1 MANNY
6 SKDQQAKFEAKLKPG
21 DLFRMTYFLGY
32 NVQKQKIGQKK
43 KTTHYFKELKCVG
56 CDRIFRTRFG
66 VQSHMETYHP
76 DLKSTSKASGVTRA
90 RNTRPTLAKKPLR
103 KVKNKVANKKPWE
116 EDDINDSDSDI
127 EVLSESSSVENFSGF
142 LSPPEKKKFPKILTS
157 KSMEEE
163 VFEDSEN
170 TSTFDSQTAD
180 LLSQLEE
187 FNPQL
192 KLIDI
197 YVHNQTDYELP
208 PKIQPRIEEP
218 MVVDLEPTPNVGAL
232 FQETPQEKLKKLEKR
247 MQTLNKTPVVQV
259 FTEPITLD
267 DSDLEAEEIQKQPEV
282 QVFADPMTLDDSD
295 VAAEEIQK
303 QSEVQVFADPMTL
316 DDSDVEAEEIQK
328 QPAVQVFADPMTLD
342 DSIDS
347 DVEAEEIQKQPVV
360 QIFADPINLDDSI
373 DLDVEAKE
381 IQNQDP
387 ITVEPESAPRIEA
400 LFQETAKDKLEKLEK
415 RMQSLNQ
422 TSKVQVFA
430 DPINLDDSKYS
441 DVEDEEIKTQDSI
454 SKTDF
459 IKRMQTRM
467 SPEEIKKSQ
476 KVSRKDPFS
485 FKEAFEKVLKKDS
498 SPIIDENLGTSFTSD
513 VTTIPDD
520 DIICLDIS

>member
-90 RNTRPTLAKKPLR
+90 RNTRPTLAKKPFR
-103 KVKNKVANKKPWE
+103 KAKNKVANKKPWE

-218 MVVDLEPTPNVGAL
+218 MVVDLEPTPNVGSL

-295 VAAEEIQK
+295 VADEEIQK

-476 KVSRKDPFS
+476 KVSRKDMFS

>member
-76 DLKSTSKASGVTRA
+76 DLESTSKASGVTRA
-90 RNTRPTLAKKPLR
+90 RNTRPTMAKKPLR
-103 KVKNKVANKKPWE
+103 KAKNKVAYKKPWE
-116 EDDINDSDSDI
+116 KDDKNDSDSDI

-142 LSPPEKKKFPKILTS
+142 LSPPEKKKSPKILTS
-157 KSMEEE
+157 DSFEEE
-163 VFEDSEN
+163 VFQDSEN

-232 FQETPQEKLKKLEKR
+232 FQETPQDKLKKLEKR

-267 DSDLEAEEIQKQPEV
+267 DSDVEAEEIQKQP
-282 QVFADPMTLDDSD
+282 
-295 VAAEEIQK
+295 
-303 QSEVQVFADPMTL
+303 EVQVFADPMTL

-328 QPAVQVFADPMTLD
+328 QPAVQVFADPMALD

-347 DVEAEEIQKQPVV
+347 DFEAEEIQKQPVV
-360 QIFADPINLDDSI
+360 QVFADPINLDDSI
-373 DLDVEAKE
+373 DLDVGAEE
-381 IQNQDP
+381 IQKQDP
-387 ITVEPESAPRIEA
+387 VTVEPESAPRLEA
-400 LFQETAKDKLEKLEK
+400 LFQETAKDKLDKLEK

-441 DVEDEEIKTQDSI
+441 DVEDEEITTQDSI
-454 SKTDF
+454 TKTDF

-467 SPEEIKKSQ
+467 SPEEIKNSQ
-476 KVSRKDPFS
+476 KVSRKDLFS
-485 FKEAFEKVLKKDS
+485 FKEGFEKDS

-513 VTTIPDD
+513 VTTIPDE